1 MKRSFTVLVALLAT
15 CTSMYVMAEE
25 TDTPVNQEYAPLEK
39 KAPIYP
45 YVTQFNGIEGYC
57 IVQYTVTELG
67 KVAKDASPE
76 TCSPI
81 GLFEGVSVESA
92 KKFIYQPRIVDG
104 IPRSVSGVQNKFT
117 FDLTGGGK
125 RTDVGEDPIKF
136 SFLKPNE
143 QRSIDKRLK
152 KADWEGLKK
161 YALDQKS
168 SNYRML
174 FFAGYAELM
183 MGHSNAAYEFIEQ
196 FIFHR
201 EEEVPFEYV
210 TFSALQTLVAHY
222 YQSQQY
228 EKLIALDEHV
238 DIWWFRLIEPREVNR
253 MALMIADAYGIAGK
267 VEASNKRFKQI
278 VDRAP
283 SSAEPADPFVEMA
296 RTALGL

>member
-67 KVAKDASPE
+67 KVKDAFPE
-76 TCSPI
+76 TCRPI

-125 RTDVGEDPIKF
+125 RIDVGEDPIKF

-143 QRSIDKRLK
+143 QRGIDRRMK
-152 KADWEGLKK
+152 KADWAGLKK
-161 YALDQKS
+161 YALGRKS

-183 MGHSNAAYEFIEQ
+183 MGNSDAAYEFIEQ
-196 FIFHR
+196 FIFHK

-253 MALMIADAYGIAGK
+253 MALMIADAYGITGK
-267 VEASNKRFKQI
+267 VETSNKRFKQI

-283 SSAEPADPFVEMA
+283 SAAETADPFVGMA

>member
-57 IVQYTVTELG
+57 IVQYTVTQLG
-67 KVAKDASPE
+67 KVKDAFPE

-104 IPRSVSGVQNKFT
+104 IPKSVSGVQNKFT

-125 RTDVGEDPIKF
+125 RMDVGDDPIKF

-161 YALDQKS
+161 YALGRKS

-183 MGHSNAAYEFIEQ
+183 MGNSDAAYEFIEQ
-196 FIFHR
+196 FIFHK

-267 VEASNKRFKQI
+267 VEDSNKRFKQI

-283 SSAEPADPFVEMA
+283 SAAETADPFVGMA

>member
-1 MKRSFTVLVALLAT
+1 MTRSFTGLVALLAT

-57 IVQYTVTELG
+57 IVQYTVTQLG
-67 KVAKDASPE
+67 KVKNAFPE

-104 IPRSVSGVQNKFT
+104 IPKSVSGVQNKFT

-125 RTDVGEDPIKF
+125 RMDVGDDPIKF

-161 YALDQKS
+161 YVLGRKS

-183 MGHSNAAYEFIEQ
+183 MGNSDAAYEFIEQ
-196 FIFHR
+196 FIFHK

-267 VEASNKRFKQI
+267 VEDSNKRFKQI

-283 SSAEPADPFVEMA
+283 SAAETADPFVGMA

>member
-15 CTSMYVMAEE
+15 CTSMYVMAKE

-57 IVQYTVTELG
+57 VVQYTVTELG
-67 KVAKDASPE
+67 KVKDAFPE

-92 KKFIYQPRIVDG
+92 KKFIYQPRMVDG
-104 IPRSVSGVQNKFT
+104 IPKSFSGVQNKFT
-117 FDLTGGGK
+117 FDLTSGGK
-125 RTDVGEDPIKF
+125 RMDVGDDPIKF

-161 YALDQKS
+161 YALGRKS

-183 MGHSNAAYEFIEQ
+183 MGNSDAAYEFIEQ
-196 FIFHR
+196 FIFHK

-267 VEASNKRFKQI
+267 VEDSNKRFKQI

-283 SSAEPADPFVEMA
+283 SAAETADPFVGMA

>member
-1 MKRSFTVLVALLAT
+1 MKRLLIVLVAVVTA
-15 CTSMYVMAEE
+15 CVSIYVSAEE
-25 TDTPVNQEYAPLEK
+25 TDMPVNQEYAPLEK
-39 KAPIYP
+39 KRPIYP
-45 YVTQFNGIEGYC
+45 YVSQFNGLEGFC

-67 KVAKDASPE
+67 TVKDPFPDY
-76 TCSPI
+76 CSPI

-92 KKFIYQPRIVDG
+92 REFIYQPRVVDG
-104 IPRSVSGVQNKFT
+104 VPQSVSGVQNKFV

-125 RTDVGEDPIKF
+125 RMDVGDDPIKF
-136 SFLKPNE
+136 TFLKPNE
-143 QRSIDKRLK
+143 QRSIDKRMK
-152 KADWEGLKK
+152 KADWAGLKK
-161 YALDQKS
+161 YALGRQP

-183 MGHSNAAYEFIEQ
+183 MGNPDAAYEFIEQ
-196 FIFHR
+196 FIFYK

-210 TFSALQTLVAHY
+210 TFSAIQTLVAHY

-253 MALMIADAYGIAGK
+253 MALMIADAYGIAGNM
-267 VEASNKRFKQI
+267 EASNKRFEQI

-283 SSAEPADPFVEMA
+283 SALETADPFVGMA

>member
-25 TDTPVNQEYAPLEK
+25 TGTPVNQEYAPLEK

-67 KVAKDASPE
+67 KVKDAFPE

-125 RTDVGEDPIKF
+125 RMDVGDDPIKF

-161 YALDQKS
+161 YALGRKS

-183 MGHSNAAYEFIEQ
+183 MGNSDAAYEFIEQ
-196 FIFHR
+196 FIFHK

-228 EKLIALDEHV
+228 ERLIALDEHV

-267 VEASNKRFKQI
+267 VEDSNKRFKQI

-283 SSAEPADPFVEMA
+283 SAAETADPFVGMA

>member
-15 CTSMYVMAEE
+15 CNSIYVMAEE

-67 KVAKDASPE
+67 TVKDAFPE
-76 TCSPI
+76 TCRPI

-125 RTDVGEDPIKF
+125 RMDVGDDPIKF

-161 YALDQKS
+161 YALGRKS

-183 MGHSNAAYEFIEQ
+183 MGNSDAAYEFIEQ
-196 FIFHR
+196 FIFHK

-210 TFSALQTLVAHY
+210 TFSALKTLVAHY

-228 EKLIALDEHV
+228 ENLIALDGHV

-253 MALMIADAYGIAGK
+253 MALMIADAYGITGK
-267 VEASNKRFKQI
+267 VESSNKRFKQI

-283 SSAEPADPFVEMA
+283 SAAETADPFVGMA

>member
-67 KVAKDASPE
+67 KVKDAFPE

-125 RTDVGEDPIKF
+125 RMDVGDDPIKF

-161 YALDQKS
+161 YALGRKS

-183 MGHSNAAYEFIEQ
+183 MGNSDAAYEFIEQ
-196 FIFHR
+196 FIFHK

-267 VEASNKRFKQI
+267 VEASDKRFRQI

-283 SSAEPADPFVEMA
+283 SAAETADPFVGMA

>member
-15 CTSMYVMAEE
+15 CNSIYVMAEE

-67 KVAKDASPE
+67 TVKDAFPE
-76 TCSPI
+76 TCRPI

-92 KKFIYQPRIVDG
+92 KKFIYQPRVVDG
-104 IPRSVSGVQNKFT
+104 IPKSVSGVQTQFT

-125 RTDVGEDPIKF
+125 RVDVGDDPIKF

-161 YALDQKS
+161 YALGRKS

-183 MGHSNAAYEFIEQ
+183 MGNSDAAYEFIEQ
-196 FIFHR
+196 FIFHK
-201 EEEVPFEYV
+201 EEEVPFEHV

-228 EKLIALDEHV
+228 EKLIAFYEHV

-253 MALMIADAYGIAGK
+253 MALMIADAYGITGK
-267 VEASNKRFKQI
+267 VESSNKRFKQI

-283 SSAEPADPFVEMA
+283 SAAETADPFVGMA

>member
-15 CTSMYVMAEE
+15 CTTMYVMAEE
-25 TDTPVNQEYAPLEK
+25 TDTPCNQEYAPLEK

-67 KVAKDASPE
+67 KVKDAFPE

-125 RTDVGEDPIKF
+125 RMDVGDDPIKF

-143 QRSIDKRLK
+143 QRGIDKRLK

-161 YALDQKS
+161 YALGRKS

-174 FFAGYAELM
+174 FVAGYAELM
-183 MGHSNAAYEFIEQ
+183 MG
-196 FIFHR
+196 
-201 EEEVPFEYV
+201 
-210 TFSALQTLVAHY
+210 
-222 YQSQQY
+222 
-228 EKLIALDEHV
+228 
-238 DIWWFRLIEPREVNR
+238 
-253 MALMIADAYGIAGK
+253 
-267 VEASNKRFKQI
+267 
-278 VDRAP
+278 
-283 SSAEPADPFVEMA
+283 
-296 RTALGL
+296 

>member
-1 MKRSFTVLVALLAT
+1 MKRSIVVLVAAVT
-15 CTSMYVMAEE
+15 ACAAMYVSAEE
-25 TDTPVNQEYAPLEK
+25 TDIPLNQEYAPLEK

-57 IVQYTVTELG
+57 IIQYTVTELG
-67 KVAKDASPE
+67 TVKDPFPDY
-76 TCSPI
+76 CSPI

-92 KKFIYQPRIVDG
+92 REFIYQPRVVDG
-104 IPRSVSGVQNKFT
+104 VPQSVSGVQNKFV

-125 RTDVGEDPIKF
+125 RMDVGDDPIKF
-136 SFLKPNE
+136 TFLKPNE
-143 QRSIDKRLK
+143 QRSIDKRMK
-152 KADWEGLKK
+152 KADWAGLKK
-161 YALDQKS
+161 YALGRQP

-183 MGHSNAAYEFIEQ
+183 MGNPDLAYEFIEQ
-196 FIFHR
+196 FIFHK

-210 TFSALQTLVAHY
+210 TFSAIQTLVAHY

-253 MALMIADAYGIAGK
+253 MALMIADAYGIAGNM
-267 VEASNKRFKQI
+267 EASNKRFEQI

-283 SSAEPADPFVEMA
+283 SALETADPFVGMA

>member
-15 CTSMYVMAEE
+15 CTSMNVMAEE

-67 KVAKDASPE
+67 KVKDAFPE

-104 IPRSVSGVQNKFT
+104 IPRSVSSVQNKFT

-125 RTDVGEDPIKF
+125 RMDVGDDPIKF
-136 SFLKPNE
+136 SFLKPSE

-161 YALDQKS
+161 YALGRKS

-183 MGHSNAAYEFIEQ
+183 MGNSDAAYEFIEQ
-196 FIFHR
+196 FIFHK

-267 VEASNKRFKQI
+267 VEDSNKRFKQI

-283 SSAEPADPFVEMA
+283 SAAETADPFVGMA

>member
-1 MKRSFTVLVALLAT
+1 MKRLLIVLVAVVTA
-15 CTSMYVMAEE
+15 CVSIYVSAEE
-25 TDTPVNQEYAPLEK
+25 TDMPVNQEYAPLEK
-39 KAPIYP
+39 KRPIYP
-45 YVTQFNGIEGYC
+45 YVSQFNGIEGFC

-67 KVAKDASPE
+67 TVKDPFPDY
-76 TCSPI
+76 CSPI

-92 KKFIYQPRIVDG
+92 REFIYQPRVVDG
-104 IPRSVSGVQNKFT
+104 VPQSVSGVQNKFV

-125 RTDVGEDPIKF
+125 RMDVGDDPIKF
-136 SFLKPNE
+136 TFLKPNE
-143 QRSIDKRLK
+143 QRSIDKRMK
-152 KADWEGLKK
+152 KADWAGLKK
-161 YALDQKS
+161 YALGRQP

-183 MGHSNAAYEFIEQ
+183 MGNPDAAYEFIEQ
-196 FIFHR
+196 LIFYK

-210 TFSALQTLVAHY
+210 TFSAIQTLVGHY

-253 MALMIADAYGIAGK
+253 MALMIADAYGIAGNM
-267 VEASNKRFKQI
+267 EASNKRFEQI

-283 SSAEPADPFVEMA
+283 SALETADPFVGMA

>member
-1 MKRSFTVLVALLAT
+1 MKRLFIVLVAVLTAWS
-15 CTSMYVMAEE
+15 SMDVSAEE
-25 TDTPVNQEYAPLEK
+25 TDVPVNQEYAPLKK

-45 YVTQFNGIEGYC
+45 YVSQFNGIEGYC

-67 KVAKDASPE
+67 GIKDPFPE
-76 TCSPI
+76 ECSPV

-92 KKFIYQPRIVDG
+92 KEFIYQPRIVDG
-104 IPRSVSGVQNKFT
+104 VPQSVSGVQNKFT
-117 FDLTGGGK
+117 FDVTGGGK
-125 RTDVGEDPIKF
+125 RMDVGDDPIKF

-152 KADWEGLKK
+152 KADWKGLKK
-161 YALDQKS
+161 YALGRQS

-183 MGHSNAAYEFIEQ
+183 MGNSDAAYEFIEQ
-196 FIFHR
+196 FIFHE

-210 TFSALQTLVAHY
+210 TFSAIQTLVAHY

-238 DIWWFRLIEPREVNR
+238 DIWWFRLIEPIEVNR
-253 MALMIADAYGIAGK
+253 MALMIADAYGIRGK
-267 VEASNKRFKQI
+267 GRESDKRFHQI
-278 VDRAP
+278 VDRA
-283 SSAEPADPFVEMA
+283 AANTDDPFVAMA
-296 RTALGL
+296 RQALGQ

>member
-1 MKRSFTVLVALLAT
+1 MTRLSIVLVAVVTAWSST
-15 CTSMYVMAEE
+15 YVSAEE
-25 TDTPVNQEYAPLEK
+25 TDMPVNQEYAALEK

-45 YVTQFNGIEGYC
+45 YVSQFNGIEGYC

-67 KVAKDASPE
+67 AVRDVFPDD
-76 TCSPI
+76 CSPI

-92 KKFIYQPRIVDG
+92 KEFIYQPHIVDG
-104 IPRSVSGVQNKFT
+104 VPQSVSGVQNKFT

-125 RTDVGEDPIKF
+125 RMEMGDDPIKF
-136 SFLKPNE
+136 TFLKPNE
-143 QRSIDKRLK
+143 QRSIDRRMK
-152 KADWEGLKK
+152 KADWKGLKK
-161 YALDQKS
+161 YALGRQS

-183 MGHSNAAYEFIEQ
+183 MGNSDAAYEFIEQ
-196 FIFHR
+196 FIFHD

-210 TFSALQTLVAHY
+210 TFSAIQTLVAHY

-253 MALMIADAYGIAGK
+253 MALMIADAYGIADNM
-267 VEASNKRFKQI
+267 EASNKRFKQI
-278 VDRAP
+278 VDRA
-283 SSAEPADPFVEMA
+283 SGDIADNDPFVGMA
-296 RTALGL
+296 RAALGQ

>member
-25 TDTPVNQEYAPLEK
+25 TDTSVNQEYAPLEK

-67 KVAKDASPE
+67 KVKDAFPE

-104 IPRSVSGVQNKFT
+104 IPKSVSGVQNKFT

-125 RTDVGEDPIKF
+125 RMDVGDDPIKF

-152 KADWEGLKK
+152 KADWKGLKK
-161 YALDQKS
+161 YALGRKS

-183 MGHSNAAYEFIEQ
+183 MGNSDAAYEFIEQ
-196 FIFHR
+196 FIFHK

-267 VEASNKRFKQI
+267 MEASNKRFKQI

>member
-1 MKRSFTVLVALLAT
+1 MKRLLIVLVAVVTA
-15 CTSMYVMAEE
+15 CVSIYVSAEE
-25 TDTPVNQEYAPLEK
+25 TDMPVNQEYAPLEK
-39 KAPIYP
+39 KRPIYP
-45 YVTQFNGIEGYC
+45 YVSQFNGIEGYC

-67 KVAKDASPE
+67 TVKDPFPDY
-76 TCSPI
+76 CSPI

-92 KKFIYQPRIVDG
+92 REFIYQPRVVDG
-104 IPRSVSGVQNKFT
+104 VPQSVSGVQNKFV

-125 RTDVGEDPIKF
+125 RMDVGDDPIKF
-136 SFLKPNE
+136 TFLKPNE
-143 QRSIDKRLK
+143 QRSIDKRMK
-152 KADWEGLKK
+152 KADWAGLKK
-161 YALDQKS
+161 YALGRQP

-183 MGHSNAAYEFIEQ
+183 MGNPDAAHEFIEQ
-196 FIFHR
+196 FIFYK

-210 TFSALQTLVAHY
+210 TFSAIQTLVAHY

-253 MALMIADAYGIAGK
+253 MALMIADAYGIAGNM
-267 VEASNKRFKQI
+267 EASNKRFEQI

-283 SSAEPADPFVEMA
+283 SALETADPFVGMA

>member
-57 IVQYTVTELG
+57 IVQYTVTQLG
-67 KVAKDASPE
+67 KVKDAFPE

-125 RTDVGEDPIKF
+125 RMDVGDDPIKF

-161 YALDQKS
+161 YALGRKS

-183 MGHSNAAYEFIEQ
+183 IGNSDAAYEFIEQ
-196 FIFHR
+196 FIFHK

-267 VEASNKRFKQI
+267 VEDSNKRFKQI

-283 SSAEPADPFVEMA
+283 SAAETADPFVGMA

>member
-15 CTSMYVMAEE
+15 CTSIYVMAEE
-25 TDTPVNQEYAPLEK
+25 TDTPVDQEYAPLEK

-57 IVQYTVTELG
+57 IVQYTVTQLG
-67 KVAKDASPE
+67 KVKDAFPE

-125 RTDVGEDPIKF
+125 RMDVGDDPIKF

-161 YALDQKS
+161 HALGRKS

-183 MGHSNAAYEFIEQ
+183 MGTSNAANEFIEQ
-196 FIFHR
+196 FIFPR

-222 YQSQQY
+222 YQIQQY
-228 EKLIALDEHV
+228 KKLIALDEHV
-238 DIWWFRLIEPREVNR
+238 YIWWFRLIEPREVNR

-283 SSAEPADPFVEMA
+283 SAAETADPFTGMA
-296 RTALGL
+296 QTALGP

>member
-25 TDTPVNQEYAPLEK
+25 TDTRVNQEYAPLEK

-67 KVAKDASPE
+67 KVKDAFPQ

-104 IPRSVSGVQNKFT
+104 IPKSVSGVQNKFT

-125 RTDVGEDPIKF
+125 RMDVGDDPIKF

-161 YALDQKS
+161 YALGRKS

-183 MGHSNAAYEFIEQ
+183 MGNSDAAYEFIEQ
-196 FIFHR
+196 FIFHK

-253 MALMIADAYGIAGK
+253 MALMIADAYGVAGK
-267 VEASNKRFKQI
+267 MEASNKRFKQI

-283 SSAEPADPFVEMA
+283 SAAETADPLVGMA

>member
-1 MKRSFTVLVALLAT
+1 MTRSFTGLVALLAT

-25 TDTPVNQEYAPLEK
+25 TDTLVNQEYAPLEK

-57 IVQYTVTELG
+57 IVQYTVTQLG
-67 KVAKDASPE
+67 KVKDAFPE

-104 IPRSVSGVQNKFT
+104 IPKSVSGVQNKFT

-125 RTDVGEDPIKF
+125 RTDVGDDPIEF

-161 YALDQKS
+161 YALGRKS

-183 MGHSNAAYEFIEQ
+183 IGNSDAAYEFIEQ
-196 FIFHR
+196 FIFHK

-228 EKLIALDEHV
+228 EKLIALDKHV

-253 MALMIADAYGIAGK
+253 MALMIADAFGIAGK
-267 VEASNKRFKQI
+267 VEDSNKRFKQI

-283 SSAEPADPFVEMA
+283 SAAETADPFVGMA

>member
-57 IVQYTVTELG
+57 IVQYTVTQLG
-67 KVAKDASPE
+67 KVKDAFPE

-104 IPRSVSGVQNKFT
+104 IPKSVSGVQNKFT

-125 RTDVGEDPIKF
+125 RMDVGDDPIKF
-136 SFLKPNE
+136 SFLEPNE

-161 YALDQKS
+161 YALGRKS

-183 MGHSNAAYEFIEQ
+183 MGNSDAAYEFIEQ
-196 FIFHR
+196 FIFHK

-228 EKLIALDEHV
+228 EKLIAFDEHV

-283 SSAEPADPFVEMA
+283 PAAETADPFVGMA

>member
-57 IVQYTVTELG
+57 IVEYTVTELG
-67 KVAKDASPE
+67 KVKDAFPE

-104 IPRSVSGVQNKFT
+104 IPKSVSGVQNKFT

-125 RTDVGEDPIKF
+125 RMDVGDDPIKF

-161 YALDQKS
+161 YVLGRKS

-183 MGHSNAAYEFIEQ
+183 MGNFDAAYEFIEQ
-196 FIFHR
+196 FIFHK

-267 VEASNKRFKQI
+267 VEDSNKRFKQI

-283 SSAEPADPFVEMA
+283 SAAETADPFVGMA